1 MAAKRESKAD
11 DVLVTGNKGEWSEI
25 YTLFKLLGERDLYA
39 GNAELDKLDVIYPI
53 LSVLRGGGE
62 PAFSIEDK
70 SVVVVDSK
78 GDELLRL
85 RSAEFLRQAEA
96 LLDSIKEGDGS
107 AFSVP
112 STQSFMRK
120 LGCKRLKAP
129 SSDKTDIKL
138 VLHDFRT
145 GMNPCLGFSIKS
157 ELGGNPTILNASQ
170 ATNITYKLVGAKLRA
185 STVKKIN
192 LLDKQDD
199 RMQAIRDLGCTLE
212 FFGIENSTFKNNLLF
227 VDGLLPEL
235 VAHCILESYA
245 SSGSKT
251 VKQVVARVAKENP
264 FNYGGAN
271 REAFYLHKFKRL
283 LLDAALGMKPATEWN
298 GFFEANGGYI
308 VVRADG
314 ELVCFHFYNRNEIE
328 EYLVSSAYFER
339 PSRGQHGY
347 GSIYQDAN
355 GETFIKL
362 NLQLRWGALSRN
374 KKAKT

>member
-1 MAAKRESKAD
+1 MAEGKNSKGKES
-11 DVLVTGNKGEWSEI
+11 LITGNKGEWSEI
-25 YTLFKLLGERDLYA
+25 YTLFKLLGERELCA
-39 GNAELDKLDVIYPI
+39 GNAELNKLDVIYPI

-62 PAFSIEDK
+62 PTFSIEDK
-70 SVVVVDSK
+70 YVAVVGSE
-78 GDELLRL
+78 GEELLRL
-85 RSAEFLRQAEA
+85 RSSEFLRQAEA
-96 LLDSIKEGDGS
+96 LLDSISNGDGS

-112 STQSFMRK
+112 SAQSFMK
-120 LGCKRLKAP
+120 KVGCKRLKAL

-157 ELGGNPTILNASQ
+157 ELGGDPTILNASQ

-185 STVKKIN
+185 STIKRIN

-199 RMQAIRDLGCTLE
+199 RMQAIRDVGCTLE
-212 FFGIENSTFKNNLLF
+212 FFEIENSTFKNNLLF

-235 VAHCILESYA
+235 VALCLAESYA
-245 SSGSKT
+245 ISGSKT
-251 VKQVVARVAKENP
+251 VKQIVARVAKGNP
-264 FNYGGAN
+264 FSYGGAN

-328 EYLVSSAYFER
+328 EYLVNSTCFER
-339 PSRGQHGY
+339 PSRERHGY
-347 GSIYQDAN
+347 GSLYQDRN
-355 GETFIKL
+355 GDTFIKL
-362 NLQLRWGALSRN
+362 NLQLRWGSLSR
-374 KKAKT
+374 KKKVKK